1 MRYILNRFVHIIA
14 IVLLA
19 TGARSQSP
27 PPDHVVS
34 VPVAN
39 MYSRATDDSEVVS
52 QAIVGMNVVTIDS
65 REDWAKVRTG
75 DGYAGWISAAVLRPL
90 RDSHPYATS
99 EATVQV
105 ESLFANLYRETDVT
119 AHKPVLTIPF
129 ESRLEVVAEGSGNDA
144 GWMEVRLPDQ
154 SRAWIQSGDVVRDP

>member
-65 REDWAKVRTG
+65 QEDWAKVRTA